1 MTYPSVA
8 TPLQKGPYRKD
19 IRGEGGMGID
29 IITPPLVGTKN
40 RGKCQFLVP
49 TKGGVI
55 ISMCLVIA
63 YHEAKYITYIT
74 LHKSYQI
81 ELQISLVILCSTSG
95 LAA

>member
-55 ISMCLVIA
+55 ISMKPMQ
-63 YHEAKYITYIT
+63 AKIGIVSFHLTGVSF
-74 LHKSYQI
+74 HK
-81 ELQISLVILCSTSG
+81 LLL
-95 LAA
+95 